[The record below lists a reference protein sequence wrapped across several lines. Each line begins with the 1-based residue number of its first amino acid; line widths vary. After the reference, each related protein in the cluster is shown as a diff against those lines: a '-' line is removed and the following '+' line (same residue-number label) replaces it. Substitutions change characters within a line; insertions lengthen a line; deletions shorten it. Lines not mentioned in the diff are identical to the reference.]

1 MMDWAVP
8 LSQLVIED
16 DDLRA
21 VTDTYRSGWLSMG
34 PRTQEFEDL
43 FSRFVGTEHAVAV
56 TNGTAA
62 LHLMCLAVGL
72 TAGDEVIVPS
82 LTFVATVNAV
92 RYTGATPV
100 FADIAGLVRPWMSAP
115 ACEQMI
121 TSRTKAVMYVGY
133 GGHAGEIGAL
143 RDLCDRRGLILLED
157 AAHAAGSWWHGRHL
171 GTFGAAGA
179 FSMFSNKNLA
189 VGEGGVVVTADKTV
203 ASRVRLLRSHGMTTL
218 TWDRHR
224 GRARNY
230 DVVAL
235 GYNYRIDEPRATLAS
250 CRLGRLAEENH
261 RRAQLDA
268 RYREALGD
276 LDVVIPLPPVE
287 GLVSAHHLF
296 TVVLP
301 EDVDRDAFREQLSDR
316 GIQTSVHYP
325 PVHRT
330 AVYAASQEL
339 PITDQYATRTV
350 TLPMFS
356 RMRDEQQEHVVS
368 ATGKALARTRC
379 L

>member
-1 MMDWAVP
+1 M
-8 LSQLVIED
+8 
-16 DDLRA
+16 
-21 VTDTYRSGWLSMG
+21 
-34 PRTQEFEDL
+34 
-43 FSRFVGTEHAVAV
+43 
-56 TNGTAA
+56 
-62 LHLMCLAVGL
+62 
-72 TAGDEVIVPS
+72 
-82 LTFVATVNAV
+82 
-92 RYTGATPV
+92 
-100 FADIAGLVRPWMSAP
+100 
-115 ACEQMI
+115 
-121 TSRTKAVMYVGY
+121 
-133 GGHAGEIGAL
+133 
-143 RDLCDRRGLILLED
+143 
-157 AAHAAGSWWHGRHL
+157 
-171 GTFGAAGA
+171 
-179 FSMFSNKNLA
+179 
-189 VGEGGVVVTADKTV
+189 VTADKTV